1 MCVCVEGQNDH
12 LKKIETHL
20 KTNNLNLGHIHGHN
34 TKKMTHPKTQIIS
47 YYPSMTNINTIL
59 DRLHSK

>member
-1 MCVCVEGQNDH
+1 VCVEGQNDEW
-12 LKKIETHL
+12 KKNESHL

-47 YYPSMTNINTIL
+47 YYPSMTNIKTI
-59 DRLHSK
+59 S